1 MFTATIS
8 IGTDNVRAHYDTGE
22 QLREAYRMMTS
33 GVSGTTPWGLDVLD
47 KTTGNTI
54 AVTGAS
60 IVGSV
65 NAVEAVLRTLSIMPA
80 RPLRPGEGVD
90 VIVPVRLAMHGGQLV
105 DAEDFVRGAVE
116 RALND
121 DAAAETVGM
130 LGKRPEFSFN
140 GDTVTPGSAKKDRS

>member
-1 MFTATIS
+1 MYGVHIRVSTGAFHATFANL
-8 IGTDNVRAHYDTGE
+8 GDVRNAVTMV
-22 QLREAYRMMTS
+22 AS
-33 GVSGTTPWGLDVLD
+33 GAEVSQGWTVTLHDD
-47 KTTGNTI
+47 TTGAT
-54 AVTGAS
+54 VTGDGKSVTGMYDA
-60 IVGSV
+60 V
-65 NAVEAVLRTLSIMPA
+65 NALLSALSSMPP
-80 RPLRPGEGVD
+80 RPLRLGEGVD

-130 LGKRPEFSFN
+130 LGNRPEFSFN